1 MKTLFDYQICGI
13 KSILRFSAQIYY
25 HSAQI
30 KNMSEDE
37 QLDYLITQ
45 TLDGALQTIP
55 AYMQEIEQN
64 RAELG
69 VVNVKEFVYG
79 VVMGMALGM
88 ASTAVAALRQGM
100 PTEQDQQ
107 KIRDLIYSKV
117 PQVRERIFS

>member
-1 MKTLFDYQICGI
+1 
-13 KSILRFSAQIYY
+13 
-25 HSAQI
+25 
-30 KNMSEDE
+30 MSEDE